1 MRCKYTDEV
10 RLCIGVAVITPI
22 GPNGESIE
30 REGRRIQPFD
40 YSRSVLLSVSD
51 FEKKIKVE
59 IDRVKMLRHGES
71 SGWVVRDKSPIL
83 YMNDSLLK
91 LKKCGKVA
99 CERLKNVGVL
109 TISDLQNI
117 SAEQIQKLGSIK
129 MGAKQ
134 VEDLKNQADRAD
146 PKNRPD
152 DIDFR
157 KASNPYL
164 ARYGNAW
171 REICEGTHFMKQYC
185 CVTKMVD
192 HIFEETRKTF
202 LNTTHEK
209 DWMLYHDALSLMT
222 AKECRSYMKAKG
234 YEEHWIL
241 PEENLFHD
249 DPSLRAYRGRPVGN
263 SPELCCLD
271 SSLNK
276 DIHEAVNRHIQLT
289 HDFDKDDSRKFRMD
303 TPLHGANAYK
313 RILDPSKLGI
323 APTSDRIIQDTEG
336 VMTSIMMIIKAKG
349 TVVADINNRTGK
361 RREKGIY

>member
-30 REGRRIQPFD
+30 REGRRVQPFD

-157 KASNPYL
+157 KASNPY
-164 ARYGNAW
+164 
-171 REICEGTHFMKQYC
+171 M
-185 CVTKMVD
+185 
-192 HIFEETRKTF
+192 
-202 LNTTHEK
+202 
-209 DWMLYHDALSLMT
+209 
-222 AKECRSYMKAKG
+222 
-234 YEEHWIL
+234 
-241 PEENLFHD
+241 
-249 DPSLRAYRGRPVGN
+249 
-263 SPELCCLD
+263 
-271 SSLNK
+271 
-276 DIHEAVNRHIQLT
+276 
-289 HDFDKDDSRKFRMD
+289 
-303 TPLHGANAYK
+303 
-313 RILDPSKLGI
+313 
-323 APTSDRIIQDTEG
+323 
-336 VMTSIMMIIKAKG
+336 
-349 TVVADINNRTGK
+349 
-361 RREKGIY
+361 